1 MILWWALISVL
12 QGLTSS
18 VDLSREYIHC
28 YYIIINTLHITIQL
42 QVVQTYLIIL
52 IEKELSEEI
61 DMHVAV
67 LSSDGHGGGFG
78 ELLNSL

>member
-1 MILWWALISVL
+1 ML
-12 QGLTSS
+12 QGLTAS

-42 QVVQTYLIIL
+42 QVVQTYLLIL
-52 IEKELSEEI
+52 IKKELSEEI

-67 LSSDGHGGGFG
+67 LSSDGRGGGLG
-78 ELLNSL
+78 NYNY